1 MLAAGRLNSIKAIVF
16 SVGLAL
22 TIGASAPSALADEG
36 QWSSWRSFDSE
47 EVSVSFNQVKRDT
60 WTWKFRN
67 DGNRTITYMKFQ
79 YTDKDGTH
87 SDLLPANLKPKAV
100 HGGWTSFTASSN
112 PSIRILEM
120 KRQ

>member
-1 MLAAGRLNSIKAIVF
+1 MNCLKSSLCGLGFV
-16 SVGLAL
+16 LAL
-22 TIGASAPSALADEG
+22 GGSAPSAQADDG
-36 QWSSWRSFDSE
+36 HWSSWRSFDSE

-87 SDLLPANLKPKAV
+87 SDLLPIDLKPRAA

-112 PSIRILEM
+112 PSIRILEL
-120 KRQ
+120 KRQAQ